1 MADQLT
7 RLFQQLSASQD
18 DKQRQHLAAQ
28 YVAAGVVAILKQQR
42 LVGEVLLAL
51 PKKITINSPG
61 TFTLAWEDSSLV
73 LLVHPTALMAVDPD
87 QLLSLLNHE
96 AMHVIWRHPLRYSTV
111 ADQANV
117 KAACDIAVNQYL
129 SQPPAGTATL
139 TALRQLI
146 RRPVKSGQDSADYL
160 RIIRKNHLDFN
171 GKLKKP
177 GQPLSGNGPQQGQAR
192 PRPGKPH
199 VPGDSHHGWLVEG
212 DNAGRLQLQKT
223 AHLQRLLT
231 AAWQKTPAKQRGLV
245 PGMIERQLSSGPHRS
260 RPRWVRQLSLWLGT
274 VPHGTTDSRAR
285 FNRRQPYRMELPG
298 KITRYVTRL
307 LVFVDNSGS
316 MGDDEIAWL
325 LDQVN
330 FIAQSRSIAVTILP
344 FDAAVHPEG
353 RQDLSGGHQVDYQ
366 RSGGGGTSF
375 QSIFDYLSRQR
386 VSKESLILIMTDGW
400 GEQVV
405 YDKGYRRVVWLLTTK
420 QDELSVTHPPGRV
433 IVIGGES
440 SWSN

>member
-7 RLFQQLSASQD
+7 QLFKQLAAS
-18 DKQRQHLAAQ
+18 KNAEQRQRLAAQ
-28 YVAAGVVAILKQQR
+28 YVAAGVVAILKQRR

-51 PKKITINSPG
+51 PKKVAVNSPG
-61 TFTLAWEDSSLV
+61 TFALAWKDSNLL
-73 LLVHPTALMAVDPD
+73 LLVQPAALMMVDPD
-87 QLLSLLNHE
+87 QLISLLNHE

-139 TALRQLI
+139 TDLRQLI
-146 RRPVKSGQDSADYL
+146 RQPVKSGQDSADYL
-160 RIIRKNHLDFN
+160 RIIRQNHVDFN
-171 GKLKKP
+171 GKLKNP
-177 GQPLSGNGPQQGQAR
+177 GQPLSGNRPQKRQSR
-192 PRPGKPH
+192 PRPGKPK
-199 VPGDSHHGWLVEG
+199 VPGDSHRGWLVEG
-212 DNAGRLQLQKT
+212 EEAGRFRLQKT
-223 AHLQRLLT
+223 ARLQRLLT
-231 AAWQKTPAKQRGLV
+231 SAWQKTPAKQRGLV
-245 PGMIERQLSSGPHRS
+245 PGMIERQLRSDRHRS

-274 VPHGTTDSRAR
+274 VPHGTAASRAR

-298 KITRYVTRL
+298 RITRYVTRL

-316 MGDDEIAWL
+316 MGDDEIAHL

-353 RQDLSGGHQVDYQ
+353 RQELSGGHQVDYR

-375 QSIFDYLSRQR
+375 QSVFDYLSRQR

-405 YDKGYRRVVWLLTTK
+405 HDNGYRRLIWLLTTK
-420 QDELSVTHPPGRV
+420 QNELSVTHPTGRV
-433 IVIGGES
+433 IVIGGEPN
-440 SWSN
+440 WSN